1 MKEQQFSLTSW
12 KTTAKKLLFGAPFS
26 YAKVNNHLEVTV
38 LKISEVAAEKAK
50 EILKAEGKEGW
61 GLRIFIHGSGCCGPS
76 YGMDIDEKAA
86 DGDQTVETNGL
97 KVFCDNEAF
106 ASLNDKEMDFI
117 RTEQGEGFVINNLGG
132 AAPSCGSGC
141 SGCED

>member
-1 MKEQQFSLTSW
+1 
-12 KTTAKKLLFGAPFS
+12 LLFGAPFS
-26 YAKVNNHLEVTV
+26 YAKENNHSEVTV

-106 ASLNDKEMDFI
+106 ASLSDKEMDFI
-117 RTEQGEGFVINNLGG
+117 RTEQGEGFVINSLGG